1 MFYLTINSK
10 AEDLIFSLFK
20 VLNSLLDMTNAAVV
34 VFFLSLERWLLGG
47 SLCIKI
53 RCC

>member
-10 AEDLIFSLFK
+10 AEDLIFSLVK
-20 VLNSLLDMTNAAVV
+20 VLNSLLDMTNASVA
-34 VFFLSLERWLLGG
+34 VFFLFLERWLLGG